1 MAMNSER
8 LALFSAIAGDAA
20 RAPHSMPGWYYND
33 PVLFECEKQTLFYDE
48 WVCAGHA
55 TELTSKGSYM
65 TVTIGDEPVV
75 ILRDRRERV
84 RAYSNICRH
93 RGMTLVTGKGR
104 AAVLTC
110 PYHAWSYHL
119 DGSLNKA
126 PLMDEVDGFDEAAC
140 SLPEFAV
147 EEWLGFV
154 FVNISGDAAPLA
166 PRLAG
171 LEPFLRN
178 YHADERHSTDTWF
191 EEWQTN
197 WKALVENFM
206 EGYHLSVTHPVTLD
220 PITPTELCEKLASC
234 DAFTAYRSN
243 YRPESGQR
251 EPFPP
256 DLTGQ
261 ERRSSVLFAV
271 YPNFVITVGPN
282 CAVFLILRPETPE
295 SVNIKM
301 GVLVQ
306 DGADDLPETAAYIK
320 LAHEFNEEDRAT
332 LEAMQRNTRT
342 GFRPLQPLAPEN
354 QEGTVWDFTRFVACR
369 LSGGASAAASA
380 E

>member
-1 MAMNSER
+1 M
-8 LALFSAIAGDAA
+8 
-20 RAPHSMPGWYYND
+20 
-33 PVLFECEKQTLFYDE
+33 C
-48 WVCAGHA
+48 
-55 TELTSKGSYM
+55 
-65 TVTIGDEPVV
+65 
-75 ILRDRRERV
+75 
-84 RAYSNICRH
+84 
-93 RGMTLVTGKGR
+93 
-104 AAVLTC
+104 
-110 PYHAWSYHL
+110 
-119 DGSLNKA
+119 
-126 PLMDEVDGFDEAAC
+126 
-140 SLPEFAV
+140 LPEFAV
-147 EEWLGFV
+147 EEWLGFI

-220 PITPTELCEKLASC
+220 PITPTELCEKLAAG

-243 YRPESGQR
+243 YRPESEQR

-256 DLTGQ
+256 DLTEQ
-261 ERRSSVLFAV
+261 ERRSSVLFAI

-282 CAVFLILRPETPE
+282 CAVFLILLPETAE

-342 GFRPLQPLAPEN
+342 SFRAPRPLAPEN
-354 QEGTVWDFTRFVACR
+354 QEGTVWDFTRYVASR
-369 LSGGASAAASA
+369 LSEGVSTAA

>member
-1 MAMNSER
+1 MVMVSER
-8 LALFSAIAGDAA
+8 LALFSAIADDPA

-33 PVLFECEKQTLFYDE
+33 ADLFEQEKTDLFYAG

-55 TELTSKGSYM
+55 SELASRGSFM

-75 ILRDRRERV
+75 ILRDREDRV

-93 RGMTLVTGKGR
+93 RGMTLVSGKGR

-126 PLMDEVDGFDEAAC
+126 PLMEEVDGFDAESC
-140 SLPEFAV
+140 SLPEFAI
-147 EEWLGFV
+147 EEWLGFI
-154 FVNISGDAAPLA
+154 FVNIGGAAAPLA

-178 YHADERHSTDTWF
+178 YHADERHSTETWF

-220 PITPTELCEKLASC
+220 PITPTELCEKLASG
-234 DAFTAYRSN
+234 DGFTAYRSN
-243 YRPESGQR
+243 YRPESEQR

-256 DLTGQ
+256 DLTEQ

-282 CAVFLILRPETPE
+282 CAVFLILLPETAE

-306 DGADDLPETAAYIK
+306 DGADDLPETAAYVQ

-342 GFRPLQPLAPEN
+342 GFRPPQMLAPDN
-354 QEGTVWDFTRFVACR
+354 QEGTVWDFTRYVASR
-369 LSGGASAAASA
+369 LAPGVPEAA

>member
-1 MAMNSER
+1 MMVDPAK
-8 LALFSAIAGDAA
+8 LAFLSAIVGDEA
-20 RAPHSMPGWYYND
+20 RAAHSMPGWYYSD
-33 PVLFECEKQTLFYDE
+33 PLLFELEKTALFYSE
-48 WVCAGHA
+48 WVCVGHGS
-55 TELTSKGSYM
+55 ELNTRGSFL

-75 ILRDRRERV
+75 VLRDREDRV
-84 RAYSNICRH
+84 RAFSNICRH
-93 RGMTLVTGKGR
+93 RGMTLVSGKGR

-119 DGSLNKA
+119 DGRLNKA
-126 PLMDEVDGFDEAAC
+126 PLMEGVAGFDAESC

-154 FVNISGDAAPLA
+154 FVNISGTAAPLS
-166 PRLAG
+166 PRLAE
-171 LEPFLRN
+171 LERILRN
-178 YHADERHSTDTWF
+178 YRAEERHSTETWF

-220 PITPTELCEKLASC
+220 PITPTELCEKLASSSS
-234 DAFTAYRSN
+234 FTAYRSN
-243 YRPESGQR
+243 YRPESTQR
-251 EPFPP
+251 EPFPA
-256 DLTGQ
+256 DLTEQ

-282 CAVFLILRPETPE
+282 CAVFLMLLPETAE

-306 DGADDLPETAAYIK
+306 DGADYLPETVAYIN
-320 LAHEFNEEDRAT
+320 LAHEFNKEDRAT

-342 GFRPLQPLAPEN
+342 GFRAPRPLAPED
-354 QEGTVWDFTRFVACR
+354 QEGTVWDFTRYVA
-369 LSGGASAAASA
+369 GGITAGIDTPAA
-380 E
+380 